1 MAPRMLAPFR
11 SEPHLE
17 GLQLQATA
25 TAHAGTMRAA
35 LGVSPGKRP
44 SGTLRALA
52 GLIGCRLEARRH
64 RCGDG
69 ARVWSYRL
77 VPEPLPAG
85 VDPAQLVAA
94 WREQLTRPTP

>member
-1 MAPRMLAPFR
+1 
-11 SEPHLE
+11 
-17 GLQLQATA
+17 
-25 TAHAGTMRAA
+25 MRAA